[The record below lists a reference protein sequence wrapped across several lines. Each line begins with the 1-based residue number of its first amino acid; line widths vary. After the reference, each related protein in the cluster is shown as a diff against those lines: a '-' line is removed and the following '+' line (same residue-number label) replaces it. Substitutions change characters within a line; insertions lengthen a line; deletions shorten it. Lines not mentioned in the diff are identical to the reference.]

1 MAQQKKEMTLAPRP
15 NYRKRIEIL
24 GFCIGLFA
32 LVAQLVLI
40 IQNRQASVIET
51 IIRYFSFFT
60 ILTNTLVVKF
70 FAKNIFN
77 RQSSVSFWGSKG
89 AFTAITTFILIVGLV
104 YQFIL
109 RQIWIPDG
117 LQLLVDELLHSV
129 IPLFFFGY
137 WVVYS
142 KQADFDTRSVFK
154 WLIYPIAYIVF
165 VMTRGLFS
173 NFYPYPFLDIKSIG
187 TEQTLINIL
196 GLILV
201 FIVLLST
208 LIFIGKKLKK

>member
-1 MAQQKKEMTLAPRP
+1 M
-15 NYRKRIEIL
+15 EIL

-32 LVAQLVLI
+32 LVAQLALI

-60 ILTNTLVVKF
+60 ILTNTLVVLF

-104 YQFIL
+104 YQFVL

-142 KQADFDTRSVFK
+142 KQADFDTGSVFK

-165 VMTRGLFS
+165 VMTRGHFS

-208 LIFIGKKLKK
+208 IIFIGKKLKK